1 MDSVLSIPDLNSSP
15 RVLSSRA
22 SGQHRYRTK
31 HCNLPRKV
39 KKKRKIRK
47 VPAEKDLEREEIDLD
62 QDEEFMR
69 ARLRRIDYYN
79 ELENYELRVE
89 NVYVV

>member
-1 MDSVLSIPDLNSSP
+1 
-15 RVLSSRA
+15 
-22 SGQHRYRTK
+22 
-31 HCNLPRKV
+31 
-39 KKKRKIRK
+39 